1 MKEVLEFLKE
11 NGNGFLATMEEGKPR
26 VRPFQFMLEAEGRF
40 YFCTSNAK
48 DVYQQLQAHPFVE
61 FSSVS
66 PQFAWVRLRGEIHF
80 SRDVAMK
87 AAILEANS
95 LVKSIYKTPDNPVF
109 EIFYLEHGKAILADF
124 SGNPQREVEF

>member
-48 DVYQQLQAHPFVE
+48 DVY
-61 FSSVS
+61 
-66 PQFAWVRLRGEIHF
+66 
-80 SRDVAMK
+80 
-87 AAILEANS
+87 
-95 LVKSIYKTPDNPVF
+95 
-109 EIFYLEHGKAILADF
+109 
-124 SGNPQREVEF
+124 

>member
-1 MKEVLEFLKE
+1 MKEVFEFLKE
-11 NGNGFLATMEEGKPR
+11 NGNGFLATVEDGKPR

-66 PQFAWVRLRGEIHF
+66 PKFAWVRLRGEIHF
-80 SRDVAMK
+80 SQDQGIK
-87 AAILEANS
+87 AAILEANP
-95 LVKSIYKTPDNPVF
+95 LVKSIYETPNNPVF

-124 SGNPQREVEF
+124 SGNPQREVAF